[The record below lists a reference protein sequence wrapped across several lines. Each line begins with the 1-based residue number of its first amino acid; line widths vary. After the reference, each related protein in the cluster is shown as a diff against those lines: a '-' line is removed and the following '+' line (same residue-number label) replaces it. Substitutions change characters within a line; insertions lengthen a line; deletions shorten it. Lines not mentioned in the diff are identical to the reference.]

1 MGDCLRKALGEVY
14 RSFGFT
20 FYEGTYT
27 GIHPDSREFIQQAQ
41 RAFPGTLEYLLGQLG
56 EKRFLLDLKRL
67 RAEDPNFADALDRL
81 RFRHVGALKTENEFQ
96 DARITEAFDYLVF
109 IRTSTPSQLGFR

>member
-1 MGDCLRKALGEVY
+1 MGDCLRKALGDAY

-27 GIHPDSREFIQQAQ
+27 GIRPDSREFIQQAQ

-56 EKRFLLDLKRL
+56 EKRFLLDLKR
-67 RAEDPNFADALDRL
+67 FAP
-81 RFRHVGALKTENEFQ
+81 KT
-96 DARITEAFDYLVF
+96 
-109 IRTSTPSQLGFR
+109 RTSPLRSTACASGMSAP